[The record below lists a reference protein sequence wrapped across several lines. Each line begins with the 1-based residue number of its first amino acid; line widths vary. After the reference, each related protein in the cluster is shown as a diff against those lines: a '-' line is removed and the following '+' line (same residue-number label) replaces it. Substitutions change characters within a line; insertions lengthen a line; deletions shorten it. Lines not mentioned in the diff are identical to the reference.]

1 MSIVVPIRHHYAQPA
16 SDTMLFAT
24 SQLLGERDTQEDY
37 FVNFNDECF
46 VVADGVGGMP
56 HGEIAAK
63 LAAETAAWAYKH
75 VRMRPTYWKERKLLL
90 KRIFRTSNIAVWQ
103 KQREIG
109 FTDGMATT
117 LLVFIATHQRIYIG
131 NAGDSSAYRFR
142 DSVVEKLTTDDE
154 DADGRHTKVIG
165 TQRYGLTPS
174 MMIDDFFPN
183 DTIVL
188 VTDGVGDFIDKH
200 ILQTILTQSG
210 TSTESLTNAV
220 VDLLHAAQANG
231 SRDNMTA
238 CIIKKIRAHNR

>member
-1 MSIVVPIRHHYAQPA
+1 MSILDPLRHHYAQPA
-16 SDTMLFAT
+16 SDTILFAA

-46 VVADGVGGMP
+46 VIADGVGGMG
-56 HGEIAAK
+56 HDEVASK

-103 KQREIG
+103 KQREDG

-117 LLVFIATHQRIYIG
+117 LLVLIATHQRMYIG
-131 NAGDSSAYRFR
+131 NVGDSSAYRYR
-142 DSVVEKLTTDDE
+142 DGAVEKLTTEDE
-154 DADGRHTKVIG
+154 DADGRLTKVIG
-165 TQRYGLTPS
+165 AHRYSLTPS

-183 DTIVL
+183 DTIAL
-188 VTDGVGDFIDKH
+188 VTDGVGDFIDQTT
-200 ILQTILTQSG
+200 LQSVLSRSG
-210 TSTESLTNAV
+210 STTDSLTNAV
-220 VDLLHAAQANG
+220 VELLRAAQLNG

-238 CIIKKIRAHNR
+238 CIVKKIRSHNR